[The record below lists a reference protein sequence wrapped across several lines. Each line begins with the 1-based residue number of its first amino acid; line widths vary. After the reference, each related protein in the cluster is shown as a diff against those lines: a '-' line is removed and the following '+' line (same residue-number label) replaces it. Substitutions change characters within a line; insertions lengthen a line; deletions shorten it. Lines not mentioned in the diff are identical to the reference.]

1 MRKRLYRLFQWLYK
15 GVPVIKVT
23 PQITFTTDSERLRG
37 KRIVIVGGTRGL
49 GLHIAKK
56 CQDCG
61 AEIVIIG
68 RNEETLREASSQLGD
83 CKHIRYDITDFGH
96 LQELIDQVDALFGG
110 QHADSLVY
118 NASLYLHEHNG
129 MEVTQEGFDRQFE
142 TNLKAPFFLSQYF
155 IKYLMKA
162 AIKPANL
169 LFISSEMGLYC
180 SDVPYGLGKA
190 SLNSMVEGLARR
202 YVNDCIRVN
211 AIAPGVLSNEASDV
225 TKDDLYRK
233 YSCGQRFIMPEEV
246 AEVAS
251 FILSDASN
259 CITGAVIPCNQG
271 NHLRCDW

>member
-1 MRKRLYRLFQWLYK
+1 
-15 GVPVIKVT
+15 
-23 PQITFTTDSERLRG
+23 
-37 KRIVIVGGTRGL
+37 
-49 GLHIAKK
+49 
-56 CQDCG
+56 
-61 AEIVIIG
+61 
-68 RNEETLREASSQLGD
+68 
-83 CKHIRYDITDFGH
+83 
-96 LQELIDQVDALFGG
+96 
-110 QHADSLVY
+110 
-118 NASLYLHEHNG
+118 

-142 TNLKAPFFLSQYF
+142 TNLKAPFFLSQCF
-155 IKYLMKA
+155 IKYLMDA
-162 AIKPANL
+162 SIKPANL

-190 SLNSMVEGLARR
+190 SLNSLVEGLARR
-202 YVNDCIRVN
+202 YVNDGIRVN

>member
-23 PQITFTTDSERLRG
+23 PQIAFTTDSERLKG
-37 KRIVIVGGTRGL
+37 KRIVIVGGTRGV
-49 GLHIAKK
+49 GLHIARK

-68 RNEETLREASSQLGD
+68 RNEETLQKASSQLGN
-83 CKHIRYDITDFGH
+83 CKYIRYDITDFGN
-96 LQELIDQVDALFGG
+96 LQGLIDQLDFLLGG

-162 AIKPANL
+162 SIKPANL

-190 SLNSMVEGLARR
+190 SLNSLVEGLARR
-202 YVNDCIRVN
+202 YVNDGIRVN

>member
-23 PQITFTTDSERLRG
+23 PKIAFTSDSERLKG
-37 KRIVIVGGTRGL
+37 KRIVIVGGTRGV
-49 GLHIAKK
+49 GLQIARK

-68 RNEETLREASSQLGD
+68 RNEETLQEASSQLGN
-83 CKHIRYDITDFGH
+83 CKHLRYDVTDFEH
-96 LQELIDQVDALFGG
+96 LPELVDRMDSLFDG

-142 TNLKAPFFLSQYF
+142 TNLKAPFFLSQCF
-155 IKYLMKA
+155 IKYLMNA

-190 SLNSMVEGLARR
+190 SLNSLVEGLARR
-202 YVNDCIRVN
+202 YVNDGIRVN